1 MSLEQKVMEEMKTA
15 MKSKD
20 EVALRT
26 LRAIKAAILLE
37 KTSGSGSDTITEADE
52 MKMLQ
57 KMAKQRKDSLDIFRT
72 QNREDLAKKE
82 EEELAIIERFLP
94 QQMSAEELQA
104 EVKAIIAQVGASSP
118 ADMGK
123 VMGVASKQ
131 LAGKADGKAISETVK
146 QLLAQGA

>member
-15 MKSKD
+15 MRAKD
-20 EVALRT
+20 EAALRT

-37 KTSGSGSDTITEADE
+37 KTSASGSDTLTEADE
-52 MKMLQ
+52 LKMLQ
-57 KMAKQRKDSLDIFRT
+57 KMAKQRRDSLEIFRT
-72 QNREDLAKKE
+72 QNREDLAQKE
-82 EEELAIIERFLP
+82 EEELAIIDRFLP
-94 QQMSAEELQA
+94 KQMSAEELQA
-104 EVKAIIAQVGASSP
+104 EVKAIITQVGASSP

-131 LAGKADGKAISETVK
+131 LAGKADGRAISETVK

>member
-15 MKSKD
+15 MRAKD
-20 EVALRT
+20 EAGLRT
-26 LRAIKAAILLE
+26 LRAIKAAILIE
-37 KTSGSGSDTITEADE
+37 KTSGGSGEITEADE

-57 KMAKQRKDSLDIFRT
+57 KLAKQRRDSLEIFTT
-72 QNREDLAKKE
+72 QNRADLAQKE
-82 EEELAIIERFLP
+82 QEELDIIEKFLP
-94 QQMSAEELQA
+94 KQMSAEELQA
-104 EVKAIIAQVGASSP
+104 EVKAIIAQVGATSP

-146 QLLAQGA
+146 QLLAQG